1 MINSISFFVEGLPKG
16 QPRARAFAR
25 KFGAT
30 YSARM
35 YDPQTADDWKESVWQ
50 GLQTALKS
58 TQLQRI
64 PGPVNVA
71 LVFVMPRPKSHVGTR
86 GIKDSAPRWHIGKP
100 DIDNLCKLV
109 FDVVTKSAA
118 VWHDD
123 SQIIAVLAEK
133 KYAAPNENSGCI
145 VTISGDCEQALV
157 MPTYR
162 LQKPQN

>member
-1 MINSISFFVEGLPKG
+1 MTNSISFFVEGLPKG

-25 KFGAT
+25 KFGAN

-35 YDPQTADDWKESVWQ
+35 YDPQTADDWKECVWR
-50 GLQTALKS
+50 GLHIALNA
-58 TQLQRI
+58 QPFQRI
-64 PGPVNVA
+64 AGPVNVA
-71 LVFVMPRPKSHVGTR
+71 VVFVMPRPKSHYGAR
-86 GIKDSAPRWHIGKP
+86 GLKDSSPRWHIGKP

-109 FDVVTKSAA
+109 FDVVTKSAK

-123 SQIIAVLAEK
+123 SQIVAVLAEK

-162 LQKPQN
+162 LQRPNN

>member
-1 MINSISFFVEGLPKG
+1 MSSISFFVEGLPKG

-35 YDPQTADDWKESVWQ
+35 YDPQTADDWKKCVWR
-50 GLQTALKS
+50 GLNAALLA
-58 TQLQRI
+58 TPFERI
-64 PGPVNVA
+64 AGPVNIA
-71 LVFVMPRPKSHVGTR
+71 LVFVMPRPKAHFGAR

-109 FDVVTKSAA
+109 FDVVTKSGK

-145 VTISGDCEQALV
+145 VTISGDCDEALV

-162 LQKPQN
+162 LQRPQN